1 MFFEKPK
8 MFFYDYDN
16 DTTGRGLDKTAPTAT
31 F

>member
-8 MFFYDYDN
+8 MFFYDY